1 MRWTDGQSFENGLTC
16 VYEHAERG
24 VCVIAEEFNKNGNPA
39 AAKTTASD
47 SIRVTQLQSK
57 KNQKTRNR
65 QEEERKSS
73 PLTILRERIRLPED
87 TVSRWLL
94 LMIFGTIAAALIGLW
109 IYNRAHTFDQYRI
122 LARAEKNDVEGTLYE
137 RLGNSV
143 IKYSHDG
150 IFCVN
155 LSNET
160 QWSAAYDMQT
170 PISDICEGVMVIAE
184 QQGKQVYVL
193 NEKGLLGSFET
204 SMNIRKIQTASNGV
218 TAVVEDDE
226 EVDWIELFSA
236 DGSQIASVRASLEDS
251 GFPLDIALSPNGK
264 RLTVSYLTQ
273 ENGVLTGKLSFYDF
287 SSSSEDRHLMLS
299 LSYPDTIFPDVFYAD
314 GMVPVAVG
322 DNCFVVFDSS
332 KKPSEKV
339 KVPIVNEILSCF
351 HDGENI
357 GFIFDSGE
365 TDTKYVMDV
374 YNFSGKR
381 TMQTPCSFD
390 YTGVQIADGEIF
402 LYDASNLTIYRT
414 SGRKK
419 LSVNYE
425 REVKYF
431 GPLKGLRRYLVITR
445 DSMDQIRIE

>member
-1 MRWTDGQSFENGLTC
+1 MFG
-16 VYEHAERG
+16 
-24 VCVIAEEFNKNGNPA
+24 IAEDYKKDSGLD
-39 AAKTTASD
+39 AAKTTAPD
-47 SIRVTQLQSK
+47 GIRVTNAAKATAPDGIRVTSVK
-57 KNQKTRNR
+57 SRNEQKTHSRREAEQAQARSALAFLRENVHLP
-65 QEEERKSS
+65 EER
-73 PLTILRERIRLPED
+73 
-87 TVSRWLL
+87 VSRWLL
-94 LMIFGTIAAALIGLW
+94 AMVCGTILAALAGLW

-122 LARAEKNDVEGTLYE
+122 LSRAEKNDVEGTLYE

-150 IFCVN
+150 IFCVDT
-155 LSNET
+155 SNEI

-170 PISDICEGVMVIAE
+170 PICDICDGVMAIAE
-184 QQGKQVYVL
+184 QQGRQVYVL
-193 NEKGLLGSFET
+193 NEKGLLGSFEAA
-204 SMNIRKIQTASNGV
+204 MNIRKIQTASNGV
-218 TAVVEDDE
+218 TALVEEDE

-236 DGSQIASVRASLEDS
+236 DGTQIASVRASLEDS

-264 RLTVSYLTQ
+264 RMVVSFLTQ

-299 LSYPDTIFPDVFYAD
+299 LNYPDTIFPDVFFAD
-314 GMVPVAVG
+314 GAVPVAAG

-339 KVPIVNEILSCF
+339 RVPFTEEILSCF

-365 TDTKYVMDV
+365 TDTKYIMDV
-374 YNFSGKR
+374 YNYAGKR
-381 TMQTPCSFD
+381 TMQTGCSFD

-402 LYDASNLTIYRT
+402 LYDSSNLTIYRT
-414 SGRKK
+414 SGKKK
-419 LSVNYE
+419 LSVSYD

-431 GPLKGLRRYLVITR
+431 GPQKGLRRYLVITA
-445 DSMDQIRIE
+445 DSMDRIRIE